1 MIKVEI
7 IVKITI
13 MSMEIAE
20 DGIIEH
26 PRSIIHLDMDCFYA
40 QVEMVQHPE
49 HKDKPLG
56 VQQKNIVVTSNYLAR
71 QFGIEKCMS
80 VQEALRLCPGLVLIL
95 GEDLT
100 RYRQVSTKIFEIFHR
115 FTPLV
120 ERLGLDEC
128 FIDVSS
134 LTEKYMCD
142 RSSEIDAADL
152 MGNGKFFGDP
162 EEECPCGC
170 HARLMAAARITMEMR
185 TKVFKELGLTC
196 SAGIAHNKLLA
207 KLGGSLNKPNG
218 QTLVY
223 PCAAAALLSSVG
235 PVSKIPGV
243 GQKMTELLQVFAN

>member
-1 MIKVEI
+1 MD
-7 IVKITI
+7 
-13 MSMEIAE
+13 IAE
-20 DGIIEH
+20 DGIIGH

-71 QFGIEKCMS
+71 QFGIKKCMS
-80 VQEALRLCPGLVLIL
+80 VQEALQLCPGLVLIR

-100 RYRQVSTKIFEIFHR
+100 RYRQISTKIFEILHR

-120 ERLGLDEC
+120 ERLGMDEC

-134 LTEKYMCD
+134 LTEKYTCNRD
-142 RSSEIDAADL
+142 SEIDGANF
-152 MGNGKFFGDP
+152 MGNGKFFGTP

-170 HARLMAAARITMEMR
+170 HARLIAASRITMEMR
-185 TKVFKELGLTC
+185 LKVFKELGLTC

-223 PCAAAALLSSVG
+223 PCAAAALLTLAG

-243 GQKMTELLQVFAN
+243 GQKMTELLQVF